1 MNNIPVCSGRLSRS
15 PNPLLRNSG
24 VSAISAANTVV
35 PTVTLGPVG
44 VGTGVGD
51 GTAVAVGTGLSV
63 AVATTCVAFGVR
75 VAAGVA
81 VSVGKVVGIGV
92 AVGVGSAVAVEATVL
107 VAVATTSVVGISCCC
122 CPELMQAMLLNSIAT
137 ARADTM
143 RPAKA
148 LRQMNQGRTVTTAL
162 SRFRFVRLGKRVA
175 CQMLAHRVTQ
185 NPLASPVYDAH

>member
-1 MNNIPVCSGRLSRS
+1 MNSIPVWSGRLSRS

-24 VSAISAANTVV
+24 VSAISAVNTVV

-51 GTAVAVGTGLSV
+51 GTAVAVGGGVCV

-92 AVGVGSAVAVEATVL
+92 AAAVGSAVAVEATVL
-107 VAVATTSVVGISCCC
+107 VAVATTAVVGISCC

-143 RPAKA
+143 RPAKT

-162 SRFRFVRLGKRVA
+162 SRFRFVGLGKRVA
-175 CQMLAHRVTQ
+175 CQMLAHRIAQ
-185 NPLASPVYDAH
+185 NALTSPVYDPH